1 MIRSFADRA
10 GRGAIRVFGPIVESL
25 RAFKGNARTC
35 IVVEPLW
42 GISYNLFVPYASLYM
57 LALGVDEKGIGLI
70 AAMGMA
76 LQTFWSLAGGWI
88 TDRFGRRRTS
98 LVFDSLSWSLPTL
111 IWTFAGGFSW
121 FFAAAV
127 LNSLVRVVHISWS
140 CLFIEDAAPDSRVSL
155 YAWMAVAG
163 TLSGFFAPIAGFLVN
178 RYGLVPATRGL
189 YFFAFLAMTAMFWI
203 RNAFTKETAVGI
215 VKMQEA
221 RTRSLAASFGEY
233 GKAIRALVGSRAA
246 IVALALA
253 ILSNIHLMV
262 RNSFLSV
269 VLTKGVGFSDGMIAA
284 FPPLA
289 SAVTLAAY
297 FFLIPRVKNV
307 RRALILSLGA
317 NVLGNLLIFLAPA
330 AVSGAYSIGAIA
342 AVTAGTF
349 AVALGT
355 GVAGPVVDAV
365 LANSVDDA
373 TRATALSIV
382 YTVMYGV
389 SAPFGWI
396 AGEVAAAGPRL
407 PALLAA
413 LTMAAAAVLA
423 LAVDRQRKG

>member
-1 MIRSFADRA
+1 MIRSFAVRA
-10 GRGAIRVFGPIVESL
+10 GRGASRVYGPIVESL

-70 AAMGMA
+70 AAVGMA

-111 IWTFAGGFSW
+111 IWTFAGGFSA

-189 YFFAFLAMTAMFWI
+189 YFFAFLAMTSMFWI
-203 RNAFTKETAVGI
+203 RNAFTKETAVGM
-215 VKMQEA
+215 VKMREA
-221 RTRSLAASFGEY
+221 RTRSLKESFGEY
-233 GKAIRALVGSRAA
+233 GKAIRALAGSRAA

-269 VLTKGVGFSDGMIAA
+269 VLTKGVGFSAGLIAM

-289 SAVTLAAY
+289 SAVTMAAY
-297 FFLIPRVKNV
+297 FFLIPRVKNI

-317 NVLGNLLIFLAPA
+317 NVAGNLLIYLAPA
-330 AVSGAYSIGAIA
+330 ASGGNSMWTIV

-413 LTMAAAAVLA
+413 LTMAGAAVLA
-423 LAVDRQRKG
+423 FAVDRQRKG

>member
-1 MIRSFADRA
+1 MIRSFADKA
-10 GRGAIRVFGPIVESL
+10 GRGASRVYGPIVESL

-35 IVVEPLW
+35 ILVEPLW

-57 LALGVDEKGIGLI
+57 LALGVDEKRIGLI
-70 AAMGMA
+70 AALGMG

-98 LVFDSLSWSLPTL
+98 LVFDTLSWSLPTL
-111 IWTFAGGFSW
+111 LWTFAGGFSW

-155 YAWMAVAG
+155 YAWIAVAG

-178 RYGLVPATRGL
+178 RYGLVSATRGL
-189 YFFAFLAMTAMFWI
+189 YFFAFLMMTAMFWI
-203 RNAFTKETAVGI
+203 RNAFTKETAIGL
-215 VKMQEA
+215 VKMEEA
-221 RTRSLAASFGEY
+221 RTRRLADSFGEY
-233 GKAIRALVGSRAA
+233 GKALRALVGSRAA
-246 IVALALA
+246 VVALILA
-253 ILSNIHLMV
+253 VLSNIHLLV
-262 RNSFLSV
+262 RNNFLSV
-269 VLTKGVGFSDGMIAA
+269 VLTKGIGLSAGMIAA

-297 FFLIPRVKNV
+297 FFLIPRVKNI
-307 RRALILSLGA
+307 RRALMLSLGA
-317 NVLGNLLIFLAPA
+317 NVVGNLLIYAAPA
-330 AVSGAYSIGAIA
+330 AASGGSLGAVV

-373 TRATALSIV
+373 TRATALSLV
-382 YTVMYGV
+382 YTVIYGV

-396 AGEVAAAGPRL
+396 SGEVAAAGPRL

-413 LTMAAAAVLA
+413 ATMAAAAALA
-423 LAVDRQRKG
+423 LAVDRQKKS